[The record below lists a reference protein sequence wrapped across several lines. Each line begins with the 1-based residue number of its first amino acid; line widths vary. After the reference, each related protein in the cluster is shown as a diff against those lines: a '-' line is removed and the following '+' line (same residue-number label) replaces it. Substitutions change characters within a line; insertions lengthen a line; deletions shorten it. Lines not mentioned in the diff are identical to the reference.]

1 MNVAARVRRVSP
13 WLVRGAVVLEVA
25 GGRGLRPGVRA
36 MHEEYTGGR
45 RRRAA
50 GVLR

>member
-1 MNVAARVRRVSP
+1 MNVAAQVRRISP
-13 WLVRGAVVLEVA
+13 WLVRSAVVLEVA
-25 GGRGLRPGVRA
+25 GGRGLRSSVRA

-45 RRRAA
+45 RRGPA